1 MTVVAL
7 RRFAPLIIG
16 AIGFAVLVVAT
27 VLRAEAWVLIAV
39 LAGTLALAAL
49 AAARRP
55 ARGPVTPE
63 LSASDAYSDAY
74 LGRTPPTHPTI
85 ETRPQGQYGPGLPND
100 PLHLPESGDHR

>member
-1 MTVVAL
+1 MAIMAL

-16 AIGFAVLVVAT
+16 ATGSAVLVVAT

-39 LAGTLALAAL
+39 LAVTLALAAL
-49 AAARRP
+49 TAARRST
-55 ARGPVTPE
+55 RGPVAPE

-85 ETRPQGQYGPGLPND
+85 ETRPQVQYGPGLPHD
-100 PLHLPESGDHR
+100 PLHLPESGDRR